1 VDSTAYLNR
10 IGYAGPLEAA
20 AETLRALHLAHMQTV
35 PFENLDIP
43 LGRPIVL
50 EEAALFDKIVT
61 RRRGGFCYELNGLF
75 AALLRALGFE
85 VDMLAAR
92 VSIGNGDFGPDFDHM
107 TLLVKGLEG
116 GSWLADVGFGEC
128 FSEPL
133 RFDDQTDQLRDGR
146 AYRLAHGDGMVKL
159 LANQGEDWDD
169 QYLFRLQP
177 YELHDF
183 AAMCLYQ
190 QTSPESIFTQKR
202 VCTRITPTGRV
213 TLAGD
218 RMIFTEA
225 GQRREQPVRSEQ
237 EYAAALLE
245 HFGIEIS

>member
-1 VDSTAYLNR
+1 VD
-10 IGYAGPLEAA
+10 
-20 AETLRALHLAHMQTV
+20 
-35 PFENLDIP
+35 
-43 LGRPIVL
+43 VL
-50 EEAALFDKIVT
+50 S
-61 RRRGGFCYELNGLF
+61 
-75 AALLRALGFE
+75 
-85 VDMLAAR
+85 AR

-133 RFDDQTDQLRDGR
+133 RFDDPTDQLRDGR

-177 YELHDF
+177 YGLRDF

-202 VCTRITPTGRV
+202 VCTRLTPTGRV

-218 RMIFTEA
+218 RLIFTEA
-225 GQRREQPVRSEQ
+225 GQRREQPVPSEA
-237 EYAAALLE
+237 EFAAALLE
-245 HFGIEIS
+245 HFGIGTL